1 MSTKSITLSSV
12 RIKRQSEHL
21 FFDFLN
27 KEWTAYPPINA
38 RDCMIERGGSVVSSS
53 RIGINN
59 SRLSLR
65 SSSVNVEENVS
76 MNSFNEML
84 LVEDCFEN
92 SLRILEIF
100 SKRDM

>member
-1 MSTKSITLSSV
+1 
-12 RIKRQSEHL
+12 
-21 FFDFLN
+21 
-27 KEWTAYPPINA
+27 
-38 RDCMIERGGSVVSSS
+38 MIERGGSVVSSS

-100 SKRDM
+100 SRLSLS